1 MSSLAPSRGI
11 ADVLHRLGA
20 RSRHPALTRA
30 SAAALLLVASAGTA
44 LAQATSLHALT
55 PEQAVEMRRISN
67 PVFSPDGAR
76 IAFVVTEPPGDSTTL
91 HHIWIVDAARGE
103 PRQLTWSAHSED
115 SPRWSPD
122 GHTLA
127 FLSDRDQGRQL
138 YTLPMDEGGE
148 GRPLTKGR
156 SAVRAFDWSHDGQRI
171 AFLAADEKTDAERK
185 RERERDDARVADRDD
200 RNSRLR
206 IVDVATGVQRALTP
220 PDVDITAVEWLPDDR
235 HLLVLGTDQPA
246 SDDWKDKLYVV
257 DASDGTLRVVL
268 EPHGPLGG
276 MQLAPDGHA
285 VAFTGAR
292 VDGPTPHDLFVLPL
306 HADGTAAGA
315 ARNLTASLDRDVG
328 DFAWT
333 SDGRLIASVR
343 EGFHHV
349 LYAIDERH
357 GAQLLRG
364 AEPNP
369 SNIAVSGNGTIAFTG
384 ETATSPT
391 ELYVLARDGAARKA
405 TALNAAW
412 NDVAL
417 VTPEPIHYRSFDGVE
432 IEGALLRPKSAGAAR
447 LPLIVLVHGGPAGAW
462 SDAIEAW
469 GQLLAERGFAVFYPN
484 IRGSVGYGQRFL
496 EMNRADW
503 GGKDFKDVMA
513 GVDTLIKRGV
523 ADPDRLG
530 IGGWSYGGYMSEWAI
545 TQTNRF
551 KAAVT
556 GAGMA
561 NLISEF
567 GTERGPAYD
576 RWYFKLPYENA
587 KEFLESSP
595 FMYLKNAHTPTLILQ
610 GLDDTTDP
618 PGQSRELYRGLKFYG
633 VTAELV
639 EYPREEHG
647 FRERKH
653 LVDRLH
659 RIVDWFDR
667 YVGTTG
673 TVGTRSQ
680 SSP

>member
-1 MSSLAPSRGI
+1 MPTLPLPRTSI
-11 ADVLHRLGA
+11 
-20 RSRHPALTRA
+20 
-30 SAAALLLVASAGTA
+30 AAALA
-44 LAQATSLHALT
+44 LAISTSALHAQTAAPHALT
-55 PEQAVEMRRISN
+55 PEQAIEVRRVSN

-91 HHIWIVDAARGE
+91 RHIWIVDAASGA
-103 PRQLTWSAHSED
+103 PRQLTWSQHSED

-127 FLSDRDQGRQL
+127 FLSDRDHGRQL

-148 GRPLTKGR
+148 GQPLTKGR
-156 SAVRAFDWSHDGQRI
+156 SAVRAFDWSHDGRRI
-171 AFLAADEKTDAERK
+171 AFLAADSQPDAERK
-185 RERERDDARVADRDD
+185 RMRERDDARVADRDD
-200 RNSRLR
+200 RYARLR
-206 IVDVATGVQRALTP
+206 IVDVATGAQRALTP
-220 PDVDITAVEWLPDDR
+220 PNVEITAVEWMPDDR
-235 HLLVLGTDQPA
+235 HLIVRGSDRPA
-246 SDDWKDKLYVV
+246 SDDYTDKLYVV
-257 DASDGTLRVVL
+257 DATDGSMHAIL
-268 EPHGPLGG
+268 EPHGPLGE
-276 MQLAPDGHA
+276 MHVAPDGHA

-292 VDGPTPHDLFVLPL
+292 VDGPTTPDLFVMPL
-306 HADGTAAGA
+306 RSDGTAAGA
-315 ARNLTASLDRDVG
+315 PRDLRATLDRDVG

-333 SDGRLIASVR
+333 ADGHLIVSVR
-343 EGFHHV
+343 EGFHHA
-349 LYAIDERH
+349 LYSVDER
-357 GAQLLRG
+357 RG
-364 AEPNP
+364 TQPIRAAAPNP
-369 SNIAVSGNGTIAFTG
+369 TNLAVSASGTIAFTG
-384 ETATSPT
+384 ETATSPN
-391 ELYVLARDGAARKA
+391 ELYVLARNGAPRKA

-412 NDVAL
+412 NDIAL
-417 VTPEPIHYRSFDGVE
+417 VTPEPIHYRSFDGLE
-432 IEGALLRPKSAGAAR
+432 IEGALLRPKGAGTGR

-469 GQLLAERGFAVFYPN
+469 GQLLVEHGFAVFYPN
-484 IRGSVGYGQRFL
+484 IRGSVGYGQHFL
-496 EMNRADW
+496 ELNRADW
-503 GGKDFKDVMA
+503 GGADFKDVMA
-513 GVDTLIKRGV
+513 GVDTLIRRGI
-523 ADPDRLG
+523 ADPARLG

-545 TQTNRF
+545 TQTDRF

-576 RWYFKLPYENA
+576 RWYFKLPYENS

-653 LVDRLH
+653 LIDRLH
-659 RIVDWFDR
+659 RIVDWFDH
-667 YVGTTG
+667 YVGTAG
-673 TVGTRSQ
+673 AVGAGSDRS
-680 SSP
+680 P